1 MPDAFR
7 LASGIVG
14 AKFLNGN
21 KAGSWSKTGLFCPA
35 VTNHFARLLKAD
47 FSPLIQKTAAPGRKE
62 SSPAKDT
69 NWECDFRVSGVA
81 KKRNRV

>member
-21 KAGSWSKTGLFCPA
+21 KAGSWSKTG
-35 VTNHFARLLKAD
+35 
-47 FSPLIQKTAAPGRKE
+47 KTAAPGRKE